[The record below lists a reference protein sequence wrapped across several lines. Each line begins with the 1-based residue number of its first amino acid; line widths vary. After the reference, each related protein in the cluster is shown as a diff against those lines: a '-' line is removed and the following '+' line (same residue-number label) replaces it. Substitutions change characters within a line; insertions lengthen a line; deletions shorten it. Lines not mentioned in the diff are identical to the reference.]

1 MHPGLRNEPVYLPPT
16 SDYAADWHGRSTF
29 CIIPLEFIT
38 IKGLSPCLGRVTPCR
53 RGLVHA
59 RRSPVTQYL
68 PAISQFQRV
77 KNAPRLPADIRISL
91 KKRGGPTHR
100 IELIRQ
106 PVGKRYWI
114 RRDGKDSTK
123 LPEATASQI
132 AERIRR
138 WFVSK
143 G

>member
-1 MHPGLRNEPVYLPPT
+1 M
-16 SDYAADWHGRSTF
+16 
-29 CIIPLEFIT
+29 
-38 IKGLSPCLGRVTPCR
+38 
-53 RGLVHA
+53 
-59 RRSPVTQYL
+59 
-68 PAISQFQRV
+68 
-77 KNAPRLPADIRISL
+77 PRLRADIRISL

-114 RRDGKDSTK
+114 RRDGKDSAK

-138 WFVSK
+138 WLVSK

>member
-1 MHPGLRNEPVYLPPT
+1 M
-16 SDYAADWHGRSTF
+16 
-29 CIIPLEFIT
+29 
-38 IKGLSPCLGRVTPCR
+38 
-53 RGLVHA
+53 
-59 RRSPVTQYL
+59 
-68 PAISQFQRV
+68 
-77 KNAPRLPADIRISL
+77 PRLPAEIRISL

-114 RRDGKDSTK
+114 RRDGKDSAK

-138 WFVSK
+138 WLVSK
-143 G
+143 D

>member
-1 MHPGLRNEPVYLPPT
+1 M
-16 SDYAADWHGRSTF
+16 
-29 CIIPLEFIT
+29 
-38 IKGLSPCLGRVTPCR
+38 
-53 RGLVHA
+53 
-59 RRSPVTQYL
+59 
-68 PAISQFQRV
+68 
-77 KNAPRLPADIRISL
+77 PRLSAEIRISL

-114 RRDGKDSTK
+114 RRDGKDSIK

-138 WFVSK
+138 WLVSN

>member
-1 MHPGLRNEPVYLPPT
+1 M
-16 SDYAADWHGRSTF
+16 
-29 CIIPLEFIT
+29 
-38 IKGLSPCLGRVTPCR
+38 
-53 RGLVHA
+53 
-59 RRSPVTQYL
+59 
-68 PAISQFQRV
+68 
-77 KNAPRLPADIRISL
+77 PRLPAEIRISQ

-123 LPEATASQI
+123 LPEATAHRI

-138 WFVSK
+138 WLVWQ

>member
-1 MHPGLRNEPVYLPPT
+1 M
-16 SDYAADWHGRSTF
+16 
-29 CIIPLEFIT
+29 
-38 IKGLSPCLGRVTPCR
+38 
-53 RGLVHA
+53 
-59 RRSPVTQYL
+59 
-68 PAISQFQRV
+68 
-77 KNAPRLPADIRISL
+77 PRLRADIRISL

-114 RRDGKDSTK
+114 RRDGKDSAK

-132 AERIRR
+132 AERMRR
-138 WFVSK
+138 CLVSK

>member
-1 MHPGLRNEPVYLPPT
+1 M
-16 SDYAADWHGRSTF
+16 
-29 CIIPLEFIT
+29 
-38 IKGLSPCLGRVTPCR
+38 
-53 RGLVHA
+53 
-59 RRSPVTQYL
+59 
-68 PAISQFQRV
+68 
-77 KNAPRLPADIRISL
+77 PRLPVEIRISL

-114 RRDGKDSTK
+114 RRDGNDSAK

-138 WFVSK
+138 WLVSK
-143 G
+143 I

>member
-1 MHPGLRNEPVYLPPT
+1 M
-16 SDYAADWHGRSTF
+16 
-29 CIIPLEFIT
+29 
-38 IKGLSPCLGRVTPCR
+38 
-53 RGLVHA
+53 
-59 RRSPVTQYL
+59 
-68 PAISQFQRV
+68 
-77 KNAPRLPADIRISL
+77 PRLPADIRISL

-114 RRDGKDSTK
+114 RRDGKDSVK

-138 WFVSK
+138 WLVSK

>member
-1 MHPGLRNEPVYLPPT
+1 M
-16 SDYAADWHGRSTF
+16 
-29 CIIPLEFIT
+29 
-38 IKGLSPCLGRVTPCR
+38 
-53 RGLVHA
+53 
-59 RRSPVTQYL
+59 
-68 PAISQFQRV
+68 
-77 KNAPRLPADIRISL
+77 PRLPAEIRISL

-106 PVGKRYWI
+106 PIGKRYWI
-114 RRDGKDSTK
+114 RGDGKDSTK

-138 WFVSK
+138 WLVSN